1 MKEDIKVFDAH
12 MHYTGKFKNKNESLI
27 DFLDRFGIEKAVI
40 TTLNTAANSKL
51 LLTLNGQLSDQELAE
66 QFYPKTQYSHEKVKE
81 LVQSNPERLIGFYW
95 FNPKVADA
103 EDWKELTR
111 FITSYGFK
119 GVKTQASLDN
129 LDPETDLD
137 KLAEFCINHNIPLY
151 FHSGTSFHFQKP
163 VSLKSLHKFKKKHKK
178 LELIIGHAAFT
189 MEYMISLLRFFKDSP
204 NVYFETSLSVPYGI
218 KVLIKVM
225 GEGRV
230 LYGSD
235 SPAATT
241 PDIEINKIKILE
253 LSETVQKKVFYE
265 NIDKLLSE

>member
-1 MKEDIKVFDAH
+1 

-27 DFLDRFGIEKAVI
+27 EFLDRFGIEKAVI

-51 LLTLNGQLSDQELAE
+51 LLTLNGQVSDQELAE
-66 QFYPKTQYSHEKVKE
+66 QFYPKAQYSHKRVKE
-81 LVQSNPERLIGFYW
+81 LTESHPERLIGFYW
-95 FNPKVADA
+95 FNPRIADG
-103 EDWKELTR
+103 EDWKELTKY
-111 FITSYGFK
+111 ITTYGFK

-129 LDPETDLD
+129 LDPAIHLET
-137 KLAEFCINHNIPLY
+137 LAEFCIDYDIPLY

-163 VSLKSLHKFKKKHKK
+163 FSLQSLHTFKKKYKELK
-178 LELIIGHAAFT
+178 LIIGHAAFT

-225 GEGRV
+225 GEERV

-235 SPAATT
+235 SPAATS
-241 PDIEINKIKILE
+241 PDIEINKIKILD
-253 LSETVQKKVFYE
+253 LPKPVQKKVFFE
-265 NIDKLLSE
+265 NMNRLLGY